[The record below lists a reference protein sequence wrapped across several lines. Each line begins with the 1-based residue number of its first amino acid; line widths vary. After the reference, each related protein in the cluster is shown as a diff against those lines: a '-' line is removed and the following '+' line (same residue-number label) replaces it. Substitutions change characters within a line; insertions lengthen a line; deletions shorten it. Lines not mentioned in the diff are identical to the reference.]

1 MNGNERVKLA
11 KVIEKMHL
19 ENITPQIDVSEIWL
33 HVPEVNRPALQLT
46 GFYDQFDND
55 RIQIIGNVEYSY
67 LKSLTE
73 EERFERYNQ
82 LLSSNIPCLVFC
94 RSLRPENKVLEL
106 AVKHQ
111 IPILLC
117 DMATSTFMAEV
128 IRWLKVQLAT
138 EKRRFKGK

>member
-73 EERFERYNQ
+73 E
-82 LLSSNIPCLVFC
+82 
-94 RSLRPENKVLEL
+94 
-106 AVKHQ
+106 
-111 IPILLC
+111 
-117 DMATSTFMAEV
+117 
-128 IRWLKVQLAT
+128 
-138 EKRRFKGK
+138 